1 MRIRRRRGR
10 LEMRVFFLKDRL
22 RQNGRQ
28 LSDKIG
34 QLKMLSAPKGRNTI
48 AQGNA
53 LGMELREIASPVGAK
68 YGCKNCVAPTGL
80 KFSYTAIPRALPWA
94 VVLRP
99 VGAKPLRR
107 MASIPLLAV
116 TICPLN

>member
-1 MRIRRRRGR
+1 MRIRRRPGR
-10 LEMRVFFLKDRL
+10 LEMRFCFLKSRL
-22 RQNGRQ
+22 QGEVSQ

-34 QLKMLSAPKGRNTI
+34 QLKMLSAPTGRNST

-53 LGMELREIASPVGAK
+53 LGRKSHGITSPVGAK
-68 YGCKNCVAPTGL
+68 YGCVAPSGL

-94 VVLRP
+94 IELRP

-107 MASIPLLAV
+107 MASIPLFES
-116 TICPLN
+116 